1 METNAM
7 PCECIYLASEKVSS
21 IWFPPLKE
29 CNWMVIVEECE
40 GLCKYDPCL
49 DVIGPEHCL
58 LEAWGSWAVTAGT
71 L

>member
-1 METNAM
+1 MHL
-7 PCECIYLASEKVSS
+7 PCLRESIFDMVSTPEGVS
-21 IWFPPLKE
+21 
-29 CNWMVIVEECE
+29 WMVIVEECE